1 MATKRA
7 AKENTTTVELI
18 RPYKVIPVSC
28 GDENNQ
34 WEAKARTFK
43 PFSKVPAK
51 IRAQMDAYVWLD
63 AITHPIE
70 AGVVPQDGWV
80 KFLFGSEKVF
90 FEFIGAYTG
99 YDDMN
104 RTNDRWYRA
113 LQELSGGQGEETGF
127 VRSDEIC
134 DELITHA
141 TETGQISAK

>member
-1 MATKRA
+1 MATKKTA
-7 AKENTTTVELI
+7 TKNTTAVKLI
-18 RPYKVIPVSC
+18 TAYKFVPASC

-34 WEAKARTFK
+34 WNAKARTFK

-51 IRAQMDAYVWLD
+51 TRAQMWTYVWLD

-90 FEFIGAYTG
+90 FEFIEAYND
-99 YDDMN
+99 YDDMY

-113 LQELSGGQGEETGF
+113 LQELPGGQGDECGF

-134 DELITHA
+134 DELINHA
-141 TETGQISAK
+141 KETGQISAS